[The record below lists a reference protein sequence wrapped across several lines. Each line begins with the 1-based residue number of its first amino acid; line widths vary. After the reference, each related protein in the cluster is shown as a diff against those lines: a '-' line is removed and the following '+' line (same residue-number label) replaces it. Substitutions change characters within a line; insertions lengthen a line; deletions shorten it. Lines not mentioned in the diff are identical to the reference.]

1 MKGVTLVANKRT
13 RSQPPYRAG
22 ILRPLE
28 SLSESASSQLSRKPE
43 SGLCEA
49 AGINIISLSPSRRV
63 WSNRSPR
70 TPLFGPQGENM
81 IFSYPTYTSFDGK
94 SSSKVSPSNFSE
106 LVKCLR
112 NVPTFFFLSL
122 LPFSV
127 VFIPILSNKGR
138 CWVYISWILLK
149 YRCHAQRETTLQFGM
164 ADRESP
170 IYLWI

>member
-1 MKGVTLVANKRT
+1 MKGVTLIANKGT

-49 AGINIISLSPSRRV
+49 VGINIISLFPSIRV

-106 LVKCLR
+106 LVKRLR
-112 NVPTFFFLSL
+112 NVSTFFFVFLL

-127 VFIPILSNKGR
+127 AFIPILSNKDR
-138 CWVYISWILLK
+138 YWVYRSWILLK
-149 YRCHAQRETTLQFGM
+149 YRWHAQRETTLQFWM

-170 IYLWI
+170 I